1 MQAIEDLQYRESRQ
15 VAVIQAWAMILGDKM
30 AFRAAEEAE
39 LVERY
44 GSRILV
50 KIAEAL
56 ALSTGTTVV
65 TNLTNEK
72 DNLTGNVRGELNT
85 FLAKIGGGF

>member
-1 MQAIEDLQYRESRQ
+1 
-15 VAVIQAWAMILGDKM
+15 
-30 AFRAAEEAE
+30 